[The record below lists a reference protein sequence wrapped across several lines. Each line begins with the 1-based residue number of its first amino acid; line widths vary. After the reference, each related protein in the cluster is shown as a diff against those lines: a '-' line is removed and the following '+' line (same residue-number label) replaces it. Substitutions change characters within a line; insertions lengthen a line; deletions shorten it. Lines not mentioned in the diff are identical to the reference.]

1 MISNLVRYDN
11 SHLCVQPFSINL
23 ARYAEL
29 SVDMDKIQEI
39 SKHVLNL
46 YDLWKTYDEKKEIAG
61 ILAKMPKPKTQ
72 PPQN

>member
-1 MISNLVRYDN
+1 MTSSLYFPGKDLRAWFAD
-11 SHLCVQPFSINL
+11 L
-23 ARYAEL
+23 A
-29 SVDMDKIQEI
+29 VDMDKIQEI
-39 SKHVLNL
+39 SKHVLSL